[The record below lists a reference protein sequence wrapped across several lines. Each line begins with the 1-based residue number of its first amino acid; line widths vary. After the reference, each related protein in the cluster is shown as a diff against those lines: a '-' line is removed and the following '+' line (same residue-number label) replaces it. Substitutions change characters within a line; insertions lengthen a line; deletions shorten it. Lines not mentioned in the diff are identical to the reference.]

1 MKKYGLIGF
10 PLTHSFSKSY
20 FSEKFRKEGI
30 TDCQYD
36 LYELPEIQ
44 SFPALLVKEPEL
56 VGLNVTIPYKQQV
69 IPYLDRLD
77 PACKEIGAVNCI
89 KITPLELI
97 GYNTDYFGFKTSL
110 SNWIGEER
118 PGALILGTGGA
129 SRAVAQALNDL
140 HIPFLRISRSPRP
153 DSKTTRTYDAL
164 AASPQ
169 LVQSYPLII
178 NTTPVGTYPHTADLP
193 PIPISLFGPDQW
205 YYDLVYNP
213 EETRLMQE
221 AANRGAKTKNGLEML
236 HLQAEAAWDIWNE
249 GN

>member
-20 FSEKFRKEGI
+20 FAEKFRREGI
-30 TDCQYD
+30 VDCQYE

-44 SFPALLVKEPEL
+44 ALPAVLVNEPEL

-77 PACKEIGAVNCI
+77 PACREIGAVNCI

-97 GYNTDYFGFKTSL
+97 GFNTDYFGFKTSL
-110 SNWIGEER
+110 SNWLGTER

-129 SRAVAQALNDL
+129 SRAVAQALKDL
-140 HIPFLRISRSPRP
+140 NISFLRISRTPNP
-153 DSKTTRTYDAL
+153 DSGTTRSYDQL
-164 AASPQ
+164 TASPQ
-169 LVQSYPLII
+169 LLQEYPLII
-178 NTTPVGTYPHTADLP
+178 NTTPLGTYPNTADLP
-193 PIPISLFGPDQW
+193 PIPLSGLGPEQW

-213 EETRLMQE
+213 EETSLMRE
-221 AANRGAKTKNGLEML
+221 AARRGAKTKNGMEML
-236 HLQAEAAWDIWNE
+236 HLQAEAAWEIWNE
-249 GN
+249 VD